1 MAMHDSTQN
10 DRRTG
15 ADTPR
20 ISRDNWFRTM
30 ADRFHKRAM
39 DITLLLFKGRA
50 GIVFTALEVLYFSLV
65 FHFIAQNGI
74 DPVQIFFAILLNILL
89 VGLFICLLSRAV
101 FATFQQESRLTEAAI
116 QEAIHRSELDSLT
129 GLYDRTSLYRE
140 LSARIR
146 HARRTGTPLS
156 IILFDLDEFKDINDA
171 HGHAVGDECIAT
183 LSQMLRDRVRG
194 TELAARYGGE
204 EFVLVLPGTPLAG
217 AAARAD
223 ISRQRV
229 AEKVFDDHGNPFSLT
244 VSAGVAQWE
253 DGMDAAALIDLA
265 DKRMYEAKESG
276 RDRVCAGEGPLPEAL
291 PVPDTAAEGPQL
303 TRPPEQKRKRSA
315 VEDPGSKQ
323 EVFLLL
329 VQQCLY
335 GIGLWLPLTLFLSRS
350 IPAFLGYSVTGIA
363 LFIVYRFL
371 RGTHS
376 PGTMTRLYL
385 FYIFSSLFVFL
396 PEMYLFCGGLAS
408 GVPVLFILL
417 ATAITLLMNGPAA
430 GITLGLLIAVFAAV
444 IGLDLGHVGVVSGFT
459 ELGDLSHFYTLATII
474 FVGVTLSRIMRMLY
488 RNYQENR
495 KFSEELMQQLKTT
508 SLVDPLSGAFDRRFL
523 LDYLD
528 ESIRLAEAGDLPV
541 FSVLMFDLDH
551 FKQIND
557 HYGHLMGDACIR
569 ELGHLVKE
577 NLRENDALIR
587 YGGEEFIC
595 VLRGASDYT
604 AVRRAEQIRA
614 KVSETNLVPDL
625 REPVTLSCGVVMYRP
640 GMTADDLI
648 READTQLYRAKRRGR
663 NRVSCRGSR
672 GNDNN

>member
-1 MAMHDSTQN
+1 MYDERQN

-15 ADTPR
+15 TDAFRPGR
-20 ISRDNWFRTM
+20 ENWFRTL
-30 ADRFHKRAM
+30 ADRFHSRAM

-65 FHFIAQNGI
+65 FHFIAQDGI

-116 QEAIHRSELDSLT
+116 QEAVHRSELDSLT
-129 GLYDRTSLYRE
+129 GLYNRTALYRE

-156 IILFDLDEFKDINDA
+156 IILYDLDEFKEVNDE
-171 HGHAVGDECIAT
+171 HGHAVGDECIVT
-183 LSQMLRDRVRG
+183 LAQMLRDRVRG
-194 TELAARYGGE
+194 AELAARYGGE
-204 EFVLVLPGTPLAG
+204 EFVLVLPGTSLAG
-217 AAARAD
+217 ASARAD

-229 AEKVFDDHGNPFSLT
+229 EETVFYDHGTPFSLT
-244 VSAGVAQWE
+244 VCAGAAQWE
-253 DGMDAAALIDLA
+253 EGMDAAALIDLA
-265 DKRMYEAKESG
+265 DKRMYAAKASG
-276 RDRVCAGEGPLPEAL
+276 RNRTNAGDGPLPEE
-291 PVPDTAAEGPQL
+291 PSTPNFTAEGPQL
-303 TRPPEQKRKRSA
+303 MRPPAQKTKRSA

-335 GIGLWLPLTLFLSRS
+335 GIGLWLLLTLFLSRS
-350 IPAFLGYSVTGIA
+350 LPALLGYGATGVA

-385 FYIFSSLFVFL
+385 FYIFSSMLVFL
-396 PEMYLFCGGLAS
+396 PGMYFLCGGLGS

-430 GITLGLLIAVFAAV
+430 GISIGLLIAIFGAV
-444 IGLDLGHVGVVSGFT
+444 IGFDLGHVGIVSRFT
-459 ELGDLSHFYTLATII
+459 DLGDLSHFYTLATII

-495 KFSEELMQQLKTT
+495 KFSEELMQQLQTN

-523 LDYLD
+523 LDYFD
-528 ESIRLAEAGDLPV
+528 ESIRLVEAGELPG
-541 FSVLMFDLDH
+541 FSVLMFDLDR

-557 HYGHLMGDACIR
+557 RYGHLTGDACIR

-577 NLRENDALIR
+577 SLRESDALIR
-587 YGGEEFIC
+587 YGGEEFVC

-604 AVRRAEQIRA
+604 AVRRAEQIRE
-614 KVSETNLVPDL
+614 KVSGSTLVPEL
-625 REPVTLSCGVVMYRP
+625 TEPVTLSCGVVMYRP
-640 GMTADDLI
+640 GMTPDDLI

-663 NRVSCRGSR
+663 DRVACRGSR
-672 GNDNN
+672 VSDSN